1 MIECPQCTPAQ
12 QYVLE
17 QLQTRADV
25 SDRVALAVIMGNIEQ
40 ESNFRQNVCEG
51 GAIVPYD
58 QCLKGGFGLIQWTTQ
73 ARYDGLGIFC
83 KRYACDPN
91 SLEGQT
97 RYMIN
102 EMEFRNDLYAFQT
115 NHQTVRYYM
124 NAAYYWL
131 GWGIHG
137 NRTAYTYSF
146 LNKLQ

>member
-17 QLQTRADV
+17 QLQTSAGV
-25 SDRVALAVIMGNIEQ
+25 SDRTALAVIMGNIQQ
-40 ESNFRQNVCEG
+40 ESNFKPKVCEG

-58 QCLKGGFGLIQWTTQ
+58 RCLRGGYGLIQWTTP
-73 ARYDGLGIFC
+73 ARYDGLGLFC
-83 KRYACDPN
+83 KKYSCDPS

-102 EMEFRNDLYAFQT
+102 EMRFRNDLYAFQT
-115 NHQTVRYYM
+115 NHQQVPYYM

-137 NRTAYTYSF
+137 NRTKYTYSF
-146 LNKLQ
+146 LSKLK